1 MQQDYLMRLLE
12 QFSKVLAKIIGLKE
26 RGNNNKAIE
35 IINETYAS
43 LLKTDNLEINKSVT
57 RELIEKFNDEQLNI
71 IDDLLFEEGEICLI
85 EGRISDGQLK
95 LKKALELYQYLDEK
109 QRTFSLDREN
119 KIQKIKIFLG
129 K

>member
-1 MQQDYLMRLLE
+1 MRLLE

-26 RGNNNKAIE
+26 KRNNNKAIE
-35 IINETYAS
+35 IINEAYAS

-71 IDDLLFEEGEICLI
+71 IGDLLFEEGEICLI

>member
-26 RGNNNKAIE
+26 KRNNNKAIE
-35 IINETYAS
+35 IINEAYAS

-71 IDDLLFEEGEICLI
+71 IGDLLFEEGEICLI